1 MSASIVGITTPAP
14 DTHVNQARAE
24 LRRGLDWA
32 SSQLA
37 SSTGPEGILIVAWQL
52 EQAAAAARHLAIHA
66 LDEAGCSAEEIGD
79 LPGVW
84 MTPEQVIAEV
94 LPHHAA

>member
-1 MSASIVGITTPAP
+1 MSATIGSRTSAQ
-14 DTHVNQARAE
+14 DTYLNQARAE

-37 SSTGPEGILIVAWQL
+37 SSTGAEGVLIVAWQL

-66 LDEAGCSAEEIGD
+66 LDEAGCSPEEIGD

-84 MTPEQVIAEV
+84 MTAEQIVAEV